1 MITTPTGPETS
12 RDLTI
17 GLFGR
22 RPLVATMLEAA
33 DNLREQDPDLGVRFV
48 TGVHTTMAEAR
59 EKFERQADRIDA
71 AVFPGPMHFDLAGA
85 AGYRSVPSS
94 FVRLTGAALY
104 ATLLRATVHHGLD
117 VRRVSIDSLPTDAV
131 TEAFREL
138 ALPEVEVPVAP
149 YRRPEDVQDYFDF
162 HREAQESGQAT
173 CALTTI
179 IEVEEALAGAGLPVV
194 RITPTVATVR
204 GAVESAIAQAR
215 GTRMEEQQIA
225 FIVVQLI
232 SPATDGAPAAS
243 TYWQQQGSLD
253 VHRVLIDEARSV
265 GGTVARRSDTEFVV
279 TTTAGGVG
287 RLTGQLMWAPF
298 LQTVRTRVGIPVAI
312 GLGTGRSAHAAEANA
327 FTALEASARAEGT
340 QVVLIDA
347 DGEHTGLGLDE
358 AAPVASRSPAVDK
371 AAALAARLARGVS
384 DGESHPATQPYLEVG
399 AEEVARALG
408 VTPRSGLRTI
418 KQLVEAGY
426 AWPLPPQVA
435 PTGGRPRQRFRL
447 LPRTFTDTHVSEEDP
462 P

>member
-1 MITTPTGPETS
+1 MIASPTSPEPG

-33 DNLREQDPDLGVRFV
+33 EELRERDPDLGVRFV

-94 FVRLTGAALY
+94 FVGLTGAALY
-104 ATLLRATVHHGLD
+104 ATLLRATVHEGVD
-117 VRRVSIDSLPTDAV
+117 VRRVSIDSLPADAV
-131 TEAFREL
+131 HEAFREL
-138 ALPEVEVPVAP
+138 ELPEVDVPIAP

-162 HREAQESGQAT
+162 HARAQRSGET
-173 CALTTI
+173 DCALTTI
-179 IEVEEALAGAGLPVV
+179 IEVEEELAAAGLAVV
-194 RITPTVATVR
+194 RLTPTLATVR
-204 GAVESAIAQAR
+204 AAVSSAISQAR
-215 GTRMEEQQIA
+215 GTRLEEQQIA

-232 SPATDGAPAAS
+232 SPSADGAPAVS

-253 VHRVLIDEARSV
+253 VHRILIDEARTV

-298 LQTVRTRVGIPVAI
+298 LPAVRSRVGIPLAV
-312 GLGTGRSAHAAEANA
+312 GLGTGRTAHEAEANA

-340 QVVLIDA
+340 EVLLIDA
-347 DGEHTGLGLDE
+347 DGERTGLGLDHAPPVVAE
-358 AAPVASRSPAVDK
+358 AAAVEK
-371 AAALAARLARGVS
+371 SGALAARVAQGVRDGDPHLA
-384 DGESHPATQPYLEVG
+384 DQPHLEVG

-408 VTPRSGLRTI
+408 VTARSGLRTI

-426 AWPLPPQVA
+426 AWPLPPQA
-435 PTGGRPRQRFRL
+435 SPAGGRPRQRFRL
-447 LPRTFTDTHVSEEDP
+447 LSHALTRTDASEEHQP
-462 P
+462 

>member
-1 MITTPTGPETS
+1 MTSPAGPEPG

-33 DNLREQDPDLGVRFV
+33 DELREQDPNLGVRFV

-104 ATLLRATVHHGLD
+104 ATLLRATLHEGVD

-138 ALPEVEVPVAP
+138 GLPEVDIPVAP

-162 HREAQESGQAT
+162 HAEAQASGRAS

-179 IEVEEALAGAGLPVV
+179 IEVEEALVAAGLPVV
-194 RITPTVATVR
+194 RITPTLATVR
-204 GAVESAIAQAR
+204 GAVDSAISQAR
-215 GTRMEEQQIA
+215 GTRLEEQQIA

-232 SPATDGAPAAS
+232 SPSADGAPAVS

-253 VHRVLIDEARSV
+253 VHRILIDEARTV

-287 RLTGQLMWAPF
+287 RLTGQLLWAPF
-298 LQTVRTRVGIPVAI
+298 LQMVRTRVGIPLAI
-312 GLGTGRSAHAAEANA
+312 GLGTGRTAHAAEANA

-340 QVVLIDA
+340 EVLLIDA
-347 DGEHTGLGLDE
+347 DGERTGLGLE
-358 AAPVASRSPAVDK
+358 NAPPVAVRAPAEEK
-371 AAALAARLARGVS
+371 SGALAARVAQGVRDGDPHLA
-384 DGESHPATQPYLEVG
+384 AQPYLEVG

-408 VTPRSGLRTI
+408 VTARSGLRTI

-426 AWPLPPQVA
+426 AWPLPPQVS

-447 LPRTFTDTHVSEEDP
+447 LSRTLTTPDASEEHSL
-462 P
+462 

>member
-1 MITTPTGPETS
+1 MIASPTGPEPS

-33 DNLREQDPDLGVRFV
+33 EELREEDPNLGVRFV
-48 TGVHTTMAEAR
+48 TGVHTAMAEAR

-104 ATLLRATVHHGLD
+104 ATLLRATLHEGVD
-117 VRRVSIDSLPTDAV
+117 VRRVSIDSLPADAV
-131 TEAFREL
+131 AEAFREL
-138 ALPEVEVPVAP
+138 DLADVDVPVAP
-149 YRRPEDVQDYFDF
+149 YQRPEDVQEYFDF
-162 HREAQESGQAT
+162 HAKAQASGRTT

-179 IEVEEALAGAGLPVV
+179 IEVEEALTAAGLPVV
-194 RITPTVATVR
+194 RVTPTLATVR
-204 GAVESAIAQAR
+204 GAVESAISQAQ

-225 FIVVQLI
+225 FIAVQLI
-232 SPATDGAPAAS
+232 SPATDGAPAVS

-253 VHRVLIDEARSV
+253 VHRVLIDEAGTV

-279 TTTAGGVG
+279 TTTSGGVG

-298 LQTVRTRVGIPVAI
+298 LQAVRTRVGIPLAI
-312 GLGTGRSAHAAEANA
+312 GLGTGRTAHAAEANA

-340 QVVLIDA
+340 QVLLIDA
-347 DGEHTGLGLDE
+347 DGERTGLGLDN
-358 AAPVASRSPAVDK
+358 APSVAPASPAVDK
-371 AAALAARLARGVS
+371 SGALAARVVRGVL
-384 DGESHPATQPYLEVG
+384 DGDPHLAQEQYLEVG

-408 VTPRSGLRTI
+408 VTARSGLRMI

-426 AWPLPPQVA
+426 AWPLPPQVS

-447 LPRTFTDTHVSEEDP
+447 LPRTLTAPDVSEEP
-462 P
+462 PL